1 MPWLPSTLWAW
12 APGSP
17 ACPAAWPPS
26 WARSG
31 LASPPGRPSSCRSP
45 GCCWPIRI
53 WSSST
58 NPRAGSTR
66 APRRWW
72 SGQAPPCLP
81 GGPPSSS
88 PIGWPPSST
97 WTTSP
102 SSKAA
107 ASPSRAPVP
116 KWHPIRTPA
125 STGCSSPPGLP
136 REQQRAHNPLPA
148 HRRLAGRPA
157 HRLVPPLEVPAR
169 RDGLGDQPHAP
180 LGHGAPPQGGLRR
193 AEPPPAGDVLRPQP
207 PRRPAG
213 GGAGPRRGLLDG
225 HGRVAVVVA
234 GGGRMAAGQHA
245 GRRAGLAGASVGAA
259 TGLGRGG
266 DQPLPRRRRGPGV
279 VRRRLGRCGRRD
291 RLHRGGAGHHVL
303 DQPGDQS
310 DGRTPPHRGDGG
322 NTGSVA
328 CDPQLPPAHAGVGGS
343 VTDLVADLFAGVLTI
358 KASGAEERA
367 VARLRAR
374 NDTRRTAAVRAQLA
388 RDLINTVSGVS
399 VSITTGL
406 VLLLAA
412 GAMRA
417 GRFSVGDL
425 ALFMSYSDALTG
437 LPRWAGRMLARQR
450 EAGVALNR
458 LGRMQPGRRPEAVLA
473 PRPVYLR
480 SEPPPASPAPSV
492 LPRLALLEAR
502 ALRAAHP
509 SGRGVF
515 DVELSVAAGGLT
527 VITGAVG
534 SGKTTLLRALLGLVP
549 LDGGTV
555 TWNGVPIED
564 LGAGLSPPR
573 AAYVAQIPRLISAP
587 LLENL
592 LLGWTPMTEG
602 VDEAIASVQLGP
614 DLAEMTQGLQTT
626 IGPRGSRLSG
636 GQAQRVAIAR
646 SLVRRPDLLVIDD
659 ISSALDPPTEAA
671 VWESLRR
678 QGCACLVV
686 SHRRYALDA
695 ADLVVVLDRGHQ
707 VGAGTFVELS
717 DHPELRRLGMF
728 APSTPTGVPEA

>member
-1 MPWLPSTLWAW
+1 MSNS
-12 APGSP
+12 APTTP
-17 ACPAAWPPS
+17 
-26 WARSG
+26 
-31 LASPPGRPSSCRSP
+31 SPPTGV
-45 GCCWPIRI
+45 W
-53 WSSST
+53 
-58 NPRAGSTR
+58 RAG
-66 APRRWW
+66 RRIAWYRR
-72 SGQAPPCLP
+72 SRYLP
-81 GGPPSSS
+81 GGMAWATNHTLPLVTGLLLKAVFDALSRHRPATSSALSLLAVLLVAELARAGVFWTAMAGWPSWWQAVAAWLRANTLAAVLVSPGPPSERLPGSAGEA
-88 PIGWPPSST
+88 I
-97 WTTSP
+97 
-102 SSKAA
+102 
-107 ASPSRAPVP
+107 SRFRDDV
-116 KWHPIRTPA
+116 
-125 STGCSSPPGLP
+125 
-136 REQQRAHNPLPA
+136 ED
-148 HRRLAGRPA
+148 
-157 HRLVPPLEVPAR
+157 LVWFV
-169 RDGLGDQPHAP
+169 
-180 LGHGAPPQGGLRR
+180 
-193 AEPPPAGDVLRPQP
+193 DVWV
-207 PRRPAG
+207 
-213 GGAGPRRGLLDG
+213 D
-225 HGRVAVVVA
+225 VA
-234 GGGRMAAGQHA
+234 GGIVFTAAALAIMFSISPVISLMVVLPLIGVMAGTRGLSHVIRSYHQRM
-245 GRRAGLAGASVGAA
+245 RES
-259 TGLGRGG
+259 
-266 DQPLPRRRRGPGV
+266 
-279 VRRRLGRCGRRD
+279 
-291 RLHRGGAGHHVL
+291 
-303 DQPGDQS
+303 
-310 DGRTPPHRGDGG
+310 
-322 NTGSVA
+322 
-328 CDPQLPPAHAGVGGS
+328 GGS